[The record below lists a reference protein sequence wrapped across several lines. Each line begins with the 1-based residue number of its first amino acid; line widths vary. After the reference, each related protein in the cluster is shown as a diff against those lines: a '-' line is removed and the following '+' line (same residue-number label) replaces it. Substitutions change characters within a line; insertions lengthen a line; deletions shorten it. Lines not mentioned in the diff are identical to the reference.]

1 MKSKISFSLLD
12 NDCFTFFS
20 KITVSHDF
28 KELFTSLQ
36 SSPKTYLKAKSIN
49 KFALLMSIS
58 FLVGT
63 FYILIYEIY

>member
-28 KELFTSLQ
+28 KELFTC
-36 SSPKTYLKAKSIN
+36 YE
-49 KFALLMSIS
+49 
-58 FLVGT
+58 VT
-63 FYILIYEIY
+63 FVKIKLHSYSKNIQF

>member
-28 KELFTSLQ
+28 KALFTSLQ
-36 SSPKTYLKAKSIN
+36 SSPKTYLKAKSFN